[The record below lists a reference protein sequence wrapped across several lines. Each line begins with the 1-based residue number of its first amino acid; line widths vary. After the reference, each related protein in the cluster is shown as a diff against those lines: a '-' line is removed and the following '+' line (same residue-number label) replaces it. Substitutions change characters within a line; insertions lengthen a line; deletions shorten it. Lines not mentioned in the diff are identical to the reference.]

1 MQNVLMQSSPTV
13 KDALMALHQ
22 QLEQQPQ
29 GSRIASITA
38 VQEMTISKGI
48 VGPGQQPTA
57 SIQYHCIAVVDMPEV
72 ETVDPMAVAEAR
84 LAREVNVLSLAIEFW
99 GKSISQLEKSKFAQL
114 QVSDDAKRWLSE
126 LSESLSAG
134 QRRMEEIAVELVQQL
149 SALRETLLEICANKG
164 GA

>member
-1 MQNVLMQSSPTV
+1 MQTGPTV
-13 KDALMALHQ
+13 KDALIALHQ

-38 VQEMTISKGI
+38 VQEMTINKGI

-57 SIQYHCIAVVDMPEV
+57 TIVYHCLAVVDMPEV
-72 ETVDPMAVAEAR
+72 ETADPMAIAEAELTTNVKLMGTTIGL
-84 LAREVNVLSLAIEFW
+84 LAEVLGEL
-99 GKSISQLEKSKFAQL
+99 GKSKFAEL
-114 QVSDDAKRWLSE
+114 QVSADAKQWLSE
-126 LSESLSAG
+126 LTESLSAG